1 MMIEKITSILH
12 LPEKCLVNK
21 KITKAFFKRNFELT
35 KNERNLLDDFTVVVS
50 IDWIASIN
58 PNNTNV
64 PAFFEASVTF
74 EEIQVIA
81 LQTNSNNYDRDK
93 TRIIDFIQ
101 KFIPYHILLVVY
113 TDKIMLWNGCLKRV
127 NENDNAKRIIE
138 KGFITEDIPIK
149 NLTKHQ
155 KEFYRGL
162 SFIGLDKTNLRTL
175 YNSYL
180 QQIVALNAAEVR
192 GEYAP
197 QPAERTQQDV
207 VSLEKIAQLE
217 KEIVTLTNL
226 ATRETQMSLR
236 VEYNLKIQQ
245 KRKQIENIKQI
256 IST

>member
-1 MMIEKITSILH
+1 MIDKIASILQ
-12 LPEKCLVNK
+12 LPEKSLVNK

-35 KNERNLLDDFTVVVS
+35 KNERNLLDDFSAVVS

-64 PAFFEASVTF
+64 PAYIETSVTF

-81 LQTNSNNYDRDK
+81 LQTNSNNYERFK
-93 TRIIDFIQ
+93 TRLFDFMQ

-113 TDKIMLWNGCLKRV
+113 TDKVMSWNGCLKRV

-138 KGFITEDIPIK
+138 KVFFTEDIPI
-149 NLTKHQ
+149 NNPTIHQ
-155 KEFYRGL
+155 KKFYSGL
-162 SFIGLDKTNLRTL
+162 SFVGLDKTNLKTL
-175 YNSYL
+175 YNGYL

-197 QPAERTQQDV
+197 QPVERTQQDV
-207 VSLEKIAQLE
+207 VYLEKIAQLE
-217 KEIVTLTNL
+217 KEIITLTNM
-226 ATRETQMSLR
+226 ATRETQLNLR
-236 VEYNLKIQQ
+236 VEYNLKIRQ
-245 KRKQIENIKQI
+245 KRKQIEDIKQI

>member
-1 MMIEKITSILH
+1 MIDKITSILQ
-12 LPEKCLVNK
+12 LPEKSLVNK

-35 KNERNLLDDFTVVVS
+35 KNERNLLDDFSAVVS

-64 PAFFEASVTF
+64 PAYIETSVTF

-81 LQTNSNNYDRDK
+81 LQTNSNNYERFK
-93 TRIIDFIQ
+93 TRLFDFMQ

-113 TDKIMLWNGCLKRV
+113 TDKVMSWNACLKRV

-138 KGFITEDIPIK
+138 KVFFTEDIPIS
-149 NLTKHQ
+149 NPTIHQ
-155 KEFYRGL
+155 KNFYRGL
-162 SFIGLDKTNLRTL
+162 SFVGLDKTNLKTL
-175 YNSYL
+175 YNGYL

-197 QPAERTQQDV
+197 QPVERTQRDV
-207 VSLEKIAQLE
+207 VYLEKIAQLE
-217 KEIVTLTNL
+217 KEIITLTNM
-226 ATRETQMSLR
+226 ATRETQMNLR
-236 VEYNLKIQQ
+236 VEYNLKIRQ
-245 KRKQIENIKQI
+245 KRKQIEDIKQI